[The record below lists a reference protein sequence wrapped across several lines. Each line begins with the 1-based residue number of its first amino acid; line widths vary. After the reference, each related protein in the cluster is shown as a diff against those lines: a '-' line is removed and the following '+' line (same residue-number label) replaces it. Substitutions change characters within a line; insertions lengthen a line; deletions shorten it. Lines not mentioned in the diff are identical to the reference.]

1 MTGTRPTL
9 RDVARL
15 SGVSEISVSRV
26 MRNAPNISA
35 GLREKVE
42 SAARQLGY
50 TPNRLAGGLKSQV
63 SNLVAVIVPSMSNN
77 VFPEVV
83 DGIERVLFEQGRRT
97 VLGLTQYD
105 DSREEG
111 LIRDLLSWSPAGI
124 ILAGL
129 EHSAASRKLLK
140 SAGIPVVEIMD
151 IDTGGVAGAPIDVAI
166 GVSHRAAGEAMA
178 EHLIARGYR
187 RIGYIGAWGESP
199 SRSLKR
205 RLAFEARLAEHGV
218 TLAAR
223 LIAPEASSI
232 SLGRQCCARILE
244 IAPDIDALFFANDD
258 LAVGGLL
265 HCMAAGISVPDR
277 LALAGFNGIGFADAL
292 PQRLTTIRT
301 PRGRMGEAAAQV
313 LAERDADR
321 GDGAIIDLGF
331 TLLARDTT

>member
-26 MRNAPNISA
+26 MRNAPNISD
-35 GLREKVE
+35 GLRERVE
-42 SAARQLGY
+42 DAARQLGY
-50 TPNRLAGGLKSQV
+50 TPNRLAGGLKSQT
-63 SNLVAVIVPSMSNN
+63 SNLVAVVVPSMSNN

-83 DGIERVLFEQGRRT
+83 DGIERVLSAQGRRT

-105 DSREEG
+105 NTREEG
-111 LIRDLLSWSPAGI
+111 IIRDLLSWSPAGI

-129 EHSAASRKLLK
+129 EHSGPSRQLLNA
-140 SAGIPVVEIMD
+140 AGIPVVEIMD
-151 IDTGGVAGAPIDVAI
+151 IDTADVPGAPIDVAI
-166 GVSHRAAGEAMA
+166 GVSHRAAGQAMA
-178 EHLIARGYR
+178 DHLVARGYR
-187 RIGYIGAWGESP
+187 RIGYIGAWGETP
-199 SRSLKR
+199 DRSLKR
-205 RLAFEARLAEHGV
+205 RLAFESRLAEHGLA
-218 TLAAR
+218 LAAR

-232 SLGRQCCARILE
+232 TLGRACCARILQT
-244 IAPDIDALFFANDD
+244 APDIDALFFANDD

-265 HCMAAGISVPDR
+265 HCMAEGIAVPGR

-301 PRGRMGEAAAQV
+301 PRGRMGEAAAEV
-313 LAERDADR
+313 LADRDAARR
-321 GDGAIIDLGF
+321 GGAIIDLGF

>member
-1 MTGTRPTL
+1 MTSTRPTL

-35 GLREKVE
+35 DLRERVE
-42 SAARQLGY
+42 TAARQLGY
-50 TPNRLAGGLKSQV
+50 TPNRLAGGLKSQT
-63 SNLVAVIVPSMSNN
+63 SNLVAVVVPSMSNN

-83 DGIERVLFEQGRRT
+83 DGIEDVLSRQGRRM

-105 DSREEG
+105 NSREEG
-111 LIRDLLSWSPAGI
+111 IIRELLSWSPAGI

-129 EHSAASRKLLK
+129 EHSKASRTLLRN
-140 SAGIPVVEIMD
+140 AGIPVVEIMD
-151 IDTGGVAGAPIDVAI
+151 IDTADVEDAPIDIAI
-166 GVSHRAAGEAMA
+166 GISQRAAGHAMA
-178 EHLIARGYR
+178 DHLTARGYR
-187 RIGYIGAWGESP
+187 RIGYIGAWGETP

-205 RLAFEARLAEHGV
+205 RLAFEARLAEQGIA
-218 TLAAR
+218 LAAR

-232 SLGRQCCARILE
+232 GLGRACCARILE
-244 IAPDIDALFFANDD
+244 MEPGLDAIFFANDD

-265 HCMAAGISVPDR
+265 YCMAQGLSVPDR
-277 LALAGFNGIGFADAL
+277 LALAGFNGIDFADAM

-301 PRGRMGEAAAQV
+301 PRGRMGEAAAQA
-313 LAERDADR
+313 LAGGKAEGRE
-321 GDGAIIDLGF
+321 GAIIDLGF

>member
-35 GLREKVE
+35 SLRERVE

-50 TPNRLAGGLKSQV
+50 TPNRLAGALKSQT
-63 SNLVAVIVPSMSNN
+63 SNLVAVVVPSMSNN

-83 DGIERVLFEQGRRT
+83 DGIDRVLSAQGRRT

-111 LIRDLLSWSPAGI
+111 IIRELLSWSPAGM

-129 EHSAASRKLLK
+129 EHSRASRTMLTG
-140 SAGIPVVEIMD
+140 AGIPVVEIMD
-151 IDTGGVAGAPIDVAI
+151 IDTADVAGAPIDVAI
-166 GVSHRAAGEAMA
+166 GISQRAAGRAMA
-178 EHLIARGYR
+178 DHLVARGYR
-187 RIGYIGAWGESP
+187 RIGYVGAWGESP
-199 SRSLKR
+199 DRSLKR
-205 RLAFEARLAEHGV
+205 RLAFEARLAEHG
-218 TLAAR
+218 LAPAGR

-232 SLGRQCCARILE
+232 GLGRQCCARLLE
-244 IAPDIDALFFANDD
+244 AAPDLDAVFFANDD

-265 HCMAAGISVPDR
+265 HCMAEGIAVPGR
-277 LALAGFNGIGFADAL
+277 LALAGFNGIDFADAL

-313 LAERDADR
+313 LADPDGGRAA
-321 GDGAIIDLGF
+321 GAIIDLGF